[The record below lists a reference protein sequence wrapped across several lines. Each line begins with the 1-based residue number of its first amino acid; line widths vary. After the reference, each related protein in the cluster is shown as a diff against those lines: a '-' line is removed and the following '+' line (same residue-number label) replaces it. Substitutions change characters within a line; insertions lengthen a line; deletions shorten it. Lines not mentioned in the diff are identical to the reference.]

1 MCTPEELISFA
12 GFPVKK
18 DFLHGELAEGDLL
31 WCQSRY
37 SFPFSS
43 KCIFFHFLINLP
55 VRLLELPQF

>member
-31 WCQSRY
+31 V
-37 SFPFSS
+37 S
-43 KCIFFHFLINLP
+43 KQ
-55 VRLLELPQF
+55 V